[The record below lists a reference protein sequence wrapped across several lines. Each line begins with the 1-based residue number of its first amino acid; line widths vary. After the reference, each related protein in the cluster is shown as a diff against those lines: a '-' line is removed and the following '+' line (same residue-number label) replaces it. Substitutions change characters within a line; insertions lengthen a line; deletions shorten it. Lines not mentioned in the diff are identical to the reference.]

1 MQAADFRDALT
12 TLLFERAKRAAE
24 IRTAHLKGVEI
35 VGGVARVVLSHESRL
50 VLVKVAIGSGEAAVA
65 FDESP

>member
-12 TLLFERAKRAAE
+12 TLVFERAKRAADA
-24 IRTAHLKGVEI
+24 RTASLKGVEV
-35 VGGVARVVLSHESRL
+35 VGGVARVVLSHETRL
-50 VLVKVAIGSGEAAVA
+50 ILVKVALASGDAAIA